1 MYGPVRRGEG
11 EWSKM
16 AIAGPVRRG
25 EGEWSKMATASC
37 MVQLEEEKESGPRW
51 L

>member
-1 MYGPVRRGEG
+1 MAIAIYLNGPVRRGEE

-16 AIAGPVRRG
+16 AIATG
-25 EGEWSKMATASC
+25 
-37 MVQLEEEKESGPRW
+37 MVQLEEEKESGRRW